1 MSDNEDQEI
10 EAPVIEEEEPEIE
23 YERQLLTNEQI
34 AKGLSQVKRTAGK
47 KSIFSGFNLDG
58 TSYAFTNLN
67 LDGKDV

>member
-10 EAPVIEEEEPEIE
+10 EAAVIEEEEPEIE
-23 YERQLLTNEQI
+23 YERQVLTNEQI

-47 KSIFSGFNLDG
+47 QIIHSDFNLDG